1 MKRKE
6 IREGGKEKVKVNA
19 RKRKIKMGKEK
30 KIKGIREG
38 GKEKIKENARK
49 TRKKRMSKWKEDI
62 KNKKRWERE
71 AKKNVRKK
79 MKKRMGERRRRE

>member
-49 TRKKRMSKWKEDI
+49 TRKKRMSK
-62 KNKKRWERE
+62 
-71 AKKNVRKK
+71 
-79 MKKRMGERRRRE
+79 